1 MPAGRELRPEF
12 SGKIQL
18 GFNPSQRVH
27 GDVINEPR
35 SLHMDF
41 HLYKATRADGTVYFF
56 HHRSMKEAKAFAS
69 DAVKVIDCHS
79 QEDAQ

>member
-1 MPAGRELRPEF
+1 ME
-12 SGKIQL
+12 SL
-18 GFNPSQRVH
+18 GFNPQQRVH
-27 GDVINEPR
+27 GCVINAPR

-56 HHRSMKEAKAFAS
+56 HHRSLEEAMVFAN

-79 QEDAQ
+79 PEYAQ